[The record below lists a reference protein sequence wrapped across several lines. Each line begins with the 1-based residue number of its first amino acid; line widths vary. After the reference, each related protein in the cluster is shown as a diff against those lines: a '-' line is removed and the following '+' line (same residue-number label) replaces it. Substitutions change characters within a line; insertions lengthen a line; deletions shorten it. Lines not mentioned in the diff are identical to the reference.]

1 MDRRRNYLES
11 LDDRLDAIERQS
23 TRRNPRNLEW
33 RRAPERQTEPHFSG
47 EEPDEP
53 NDCIITIENEGQR
66 NVGMRKK
73 NSSLS
78 NDYSRP
84 TKKNTTRNERQVSF
98 DLRGSPRSIRLF
110 EDVDVEDF
118 KERGFGPHHQFE
130 KDVNIGVRNQDIRN
144 TRTVNA
150 RYQELEPNVQVRR
163 KRVARKQRVYSDD
176 NNDNNQCN
184 DTAQAIK
191 RNTHR
196 PTEKSPK
203 HGRAIVDES
212 DIQMGEEMS
221 TNGVYEFI
229 IERLREI
236 QEEVAN
242 QEGDIEIQAIQ
253 IKILERMFWREER
266 ERLNLFSYGLRLVE
280 DKKDSDE
287 ASRIIQQ
294 SQPDKRLV
302 RENTKVDR
310 WHDDQLQI
318 ENNCESCDKNVGSL
332 LSDEAVTFDAKSV
345 DTAEASNNMISIP
358 QLTRCLEA
366 NETSAYKAKECNNFI
381 ILDGNSVWT
390 HNCSVSGSENDDTTE
405 YTSNPGAYNKDDNQ
419 NISETVN
426 SESSLFEIKSVAGS
440 LNRSFMEEPSLFLEQ
455 KKDSSNLLE
464 EAYEVE
470 QGCSTIAED
479 FERRGTGSTIS
490 TDVTFEEHTCCIES
504 SYVTLLTAED
514 LCSDNCGMKCEVHCE
529 GALVALSPVDDNID
543 KHHPGRGQNLLSAFM
558 GVRSS
563 MGIQMKSQ
571 AITLEMN
578 VCDVIKLASLEI
590 RQYNLQSETNKCH
603 VFRGMDFEYSNH
615 PGEKEKTTWSH
626 ESL

>member
-1 MDRRRNYLES
+1 MDRRRNDLES
-11 LDDRLDAIERQS
+11 LDDRLDAIEKQS
-23 TRRNPRNLEW
+23 TRRNPRNMEW
-33 RRAPERQTEPHFSG
+33 RRAPERQAEPNFSG

-53 NDCIITIENEGQR
+53 NDCIITIENDDQR

-84 TKKNTTRNERQVSF
+84 TKKNTTRNERQVNF
-98 DLRGSPRSIRLF
+98 DLRESPRSIKLF

-118 KERGFGPHHQFE
+118 EERGFGSHHQFE

-176 NNDNNQCN
+176 NNDINQCN

-280 DKKDSDE
+280 DKKDSDK
-287 ASRIIQQ
+287 ASKTIQQ
-294 SQPDKRLV
+294 SQPDKGLV

-310 WHDDQLQI
+310 WHDDQLQTEI
-318 ENNCESCDKNVGSL
+318 NYESCDKNVGSL

-345 DTAEASNNMISIP
+345 VTAEASNNMISIP

-366 NETSAYKAKECNNFI
+366 SETSAYKAKECNDF
-381 ILDGNSVWT
+381 NSVWT
-390 HNCSVSGSENDDTTE
+390 HNCSVTGSDNVDTTE
-405 YTSNPGAYNKDDNQ
+405 YTLNPGVYNNDDNQ

-426 SESSLFEIKSVAGS
+426 SESSLFEIKSVVGS
-440 LNRSFMEEPSLFLEQ
+440 LNRSFREEPRMFLEQ

-464 EAYEVE
+464 EAYEIE
-470 QGCSTIAED
+470 QRCSMIAED
-479 FERRGTGSTIS
+479 FERRGTCSTIS
-490 TDVTFEEHTCCIES
+490 TDVTF
-504 SYVTLLTAED
+504 
-514 LCSDNCGMKCEVHCE
+514 
-529 GALVALSPVDDNID
+529 
-543 KHHPGRGQNLLSAFM
+543 
-558 GVRSS
+558 
-563 MGIQMKSQ
+563 
-571 AITLEMN
+571 
-578 VCDVIKLASLEI
+578 
-590 RQYNLQSETNKCH
+590 
-603 VFRGMDFEYSNH
+603 
-615 PGEKEKTTWSH
+615 
-626 ESL
+626 